1 MSKKITFFISLL
13 LLLPCLVFAQTY
25 TVKKGD
31 NIWQISKKF
40 NISVNEIKKTNN
52 LKNNKLQ
59 IGMKLE
65 IPDKDN
71 KVTQN
76 PKELK
81 NNNTDNTEAKYHIVK
96 KGETLSKI
104 ARIYNTSVNEIK
116 KINKLQN
123 NKLNIGQKLIVK
135 APGKT
140 QENLSTKKDEK
151 IPVLATAKVDINNK
165 IEEIDSLKQNED
177 LSQLSMTDRLIL
189 FAKKMLHLP
198 YRFGGNSFSGLDCS
212 FFVKKVYSMVGV
224 NLPRSAREQ
233 FTVGI
238 PVSKSELQP
247 GDLVFFK
254 TYARF
259 PSHVGI
265 YIGDNLFIH
274 ASSRSKKITI
284 DSLEAPYY
292 ISRFIGAK
300 RIIDADKESL
310 EKALEKVKSNE
321 T

>member
-40 NISVNEIKKTNN
+40 NIPVNEIKKTNN

-65 IPDKDN
+65 IPEKDN
-71 KVTQN
+71 KMTQN
-76 PKELK
+76 QKELK
-81 NNNTDNTEAKYHIVK
+81 NNNTEAKYHIVK

-104 ARIYNTSVNEIK
+104 ASIYNTSVNEIK
-116 KINKLQN
+116 KFNKLQN

-135 APGKT
+135 APEKT

-310 EKALEKVKSNE
+310 KKALETVKNNE

>member
-1 MSKKITFFISLL
+1 MSKKITFFISVL

-71 KVTQN
+71 KATQN

-81 NNNTDNTEAKYHIVK
+81 NNNTEAKYHIVK

-151 IPVLATAKVDINNK
+151 IPVLATAKVEINNK